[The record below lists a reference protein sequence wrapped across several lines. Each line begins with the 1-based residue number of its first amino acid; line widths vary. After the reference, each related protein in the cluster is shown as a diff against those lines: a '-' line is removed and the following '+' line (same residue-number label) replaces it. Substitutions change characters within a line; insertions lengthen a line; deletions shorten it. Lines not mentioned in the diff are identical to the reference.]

1 MHCGSF
7 FSRRAGRAD
16 KWAST
21 APRGRAFA
29 CRPAS
34 MLGTATAYARRPEV
48 WNGSIPRR
56 HGRSAVCDEPRRR
69 AKAMCAGMSAG
80 TGRAS
85 GVGLGAFACAT
96 EHFLI
101 AALRRRVATVDLA
114 RLVSCAACPS
124 DRLELHLDIEGAE
137 YEVCQVP
144 SIFAVHTHTDSHNG
158 GASFILLLR
167 LAHEGAP
174 ATMAGAAPPACP
186 RRCLPLPLDDG
197 GRVARD

>member
-1 MHCGSF
+1 
-7 FSRRAGRAD
+7 
-16 KWAST
+16 
-21 APRGRAFA
+21 
-29 CRPAS
+29 
-34 MLGTATAYARRPEV
+34 
-48 WNGSIPRR
+48 
-56 HGRSAVCDEPRRR
+56 
-69 AKAMCAGMSAG
+69 MCAGMSAG

-167 LAHEGAP
+167 LAHESAP

-186 RRCLPLPLDDG
+186 RRCMSLPLDDG
-197 GRVARD
+197 GRVARDQRAVSRSGLARAAGHSNLAARVRCACSPGGALIRL